1 MHRQKPAWPRRW
13 KDVVGS
19 HHRPTISRHASRP
32 ASASSHSMIPS
43 SSPPGGG
50 QGHTRCRKSRYCET
64 RCSPTTTTVAKGAAG
79 IGAIPPPPT
88 PPLGNL
94 NPGPCCQA
102 LVRSLWQV
110 LRDGFEQTWRAPK
123 TTRCPSSLPHSKGA
137 LTMRGEVKKKGD
149 AQPRQSMMLKKSAP
163 GPKKKI
169 NLSVYPGFSGDDG
182 AGRPILRHHR
192 HASSTGRSW
201 TRRWQMATR
210 ERGSS
215 RRLAARE
222 GRPGRPA
229 FTCARSA
236 GHPSIADVTS
246 ETNSGLTAR
255 APEQRSA
262 WLGGRGTRHGSL

>member
-123 TTRCPSSLPHSKGA
+123 TTKVPLFPPSLQ
-137 LTMRGEVKKKGD
+137 R
-149 AQPRQSMMLKKSAP
+149 
-163 GPKKKI
+163 
-169 NLSVYPGFSGDDG
+169 
-182 AGRPILRHHR
+182 
-192 HASSTGRSW
+192 SSHD
-201 TRRWQMATR
+201 
-210 ERGSS
+210 ERGS
-215 RRLAARE
+215 RKK
-222 GRPGRPA
+222 
-229 FTCARSA
+229 
-236 GHPSIADVTS
+236 
-246 ETNSGLTAR
+246 
-255 APEQRSA
+255 
-262 WLGGRGTRHGSL
+262 RGCPTPPKHDAKKISPWSKEKNQSVSLPRIFRG